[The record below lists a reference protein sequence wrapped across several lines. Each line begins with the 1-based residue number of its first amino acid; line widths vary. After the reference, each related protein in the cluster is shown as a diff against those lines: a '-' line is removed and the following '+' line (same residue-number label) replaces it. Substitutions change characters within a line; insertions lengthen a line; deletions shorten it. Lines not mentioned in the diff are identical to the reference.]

1 MLLWGYQYPI
11 GGNMAMEKE
20 VNAMNY
26 SPLRYPGGKSRLAP
40 FISLLI
46 KKSKIENPIY
56 VEPFAGGAGV
66 ALSLLLNSI
75 VDEIVI
81 NDYDK
86 AIYSVWRALLTETN
100 RFIELIEDTPLNI
113 EEWRVQKRIYD
124 EEGSRYSLKLGFAA
138 FYLNRTNRSGILSN
152 AGPIGGFDQ
161 MGNYLI
167 DARFNRQELVR
178 RICEIAKHKSKIHL
192 YNKDIRM
199 FLEKYMPKYQ
209 ERAFIYFDPP
219 YYNKGKALYKN
230 FFSPLDHQEIF
241 KHISALSCPWLVTY
255 DDVPEIREIY
265 SSYVGKRYDLTYSL
279 ANNGKKSELMFLS
292 DDSLWPNEAELKERQ
307 ISINLRGEDNGE

>member
-1 MLLWGYQYPI
+1 
-11 GGNMAMEKE
+11 MAMEKE

>member
-1 MLLWGYQYPI
+1 
-11 GGNMAMEKE
+11 MEKE

-46 KKSKIENPIY
+46 QKSQIKNPIY

-66 ALSLLLNSI
+66 ALSLLLNSA

-100 RFIELIEDTPLNI
+100 RFIKLIEDTPLNV
-113 EEWRVQKRIYD
+113 EEWRAQKHIYD
-124 EEGSRYSLKLGFAA
+124 EQRDKYSLELGFAT

-161 MGNYLI
+161 TGNYLI

-178 RICEIAKHKSKIHL
+178 RVREIAKHKTKIHL
-192 YNKDIRM
+192 YNKDIRT
-199 FLEKYMPKYQ
+199 FLKKYMPKYQ
-209 ERAFIYFDPP
+209 EQAFIYFDPP
-219 YYNKGKALYKN
+219 YSQEGKPLYKN
-230 FFSPLDHQEIF
+230 FFSPSDHQEIF
-241 KHISALSCPWLVTY
+241 ERINELACPWLVTY
-255 DDVPEIREIY
+255 DDVPEIRKIY

-279 ANNGKKSELMFLS
+279 ANNGKNSELMFLS
-292 DDSLWPNEAELKERQ
+292 DVALWPTEDELKKEK
-307 ISINLRGEDNGE
+307 ITINLRGEGSGE

>member
-1 MLLWGYQYPI
+1 
-11 GGNMAMEKE
+11 MEKE

-46 KKSKIENPIY
+46 QKSQIINPIY

-66 ALSLLLNSI
+66 ALSLLLNSV

-86 AIYSVWRALLTETN
+86 AIYSVWRALLTETD
-100 RFIELIEDTPLNI
+100 RFIELIENTPLNV

-124 EEGSRYSLKLGFAA
+124 EQGNKYSLELGFAA

-161 MGNYLI
+161 TGNYLI
-167 DARFNRQELVR
+167 DARFNRQELARRVR
-178 RICEIAKHKSKIHL
+178 EIAKYKSKIHL
-192 YNKDIRM
+192 YNKDIRT
-199 FLEKYMPKYQ
+199 FLKKYMPKYQ
-209 ERAFIYFDPP
+209 KRAFVYFDPP
-219 YYNKGKALYKN
+219 YYKKGKALYKN
-230 FFSPLDHQEIF
+230 FFSPSDHQEIF
-241 KHISALSCPWLVTY
+241 ECINELACPWLVTY
-255 DDVPEIREIY
+255 DDVPEIRKIY
-265 SSYVGKRYDLTYSL
+265 SSYVGKRYDLIYSL
-279 ANNGKKSELMFLS
+279 ANNGKNSELMFLS
-292 DDSLWPNEAELKERQ
+292 DDALWPTEDELKKGQ
-307 ISINLRGEDNGE
+307 ITINLRGEGNGE

>member
-1 MLLWGYQYPI
+1 MD
-11 GGNMAMEKE
+11 MEKE

-46 KKSKIENPIY
+46 QKSKIENPIY

-66 ALSLLLNSI
+66 ALSLLLNSD

-86 AIYSVWRALLTETN
+86 AIYSIWRALLTETDS
-100 RFIELIEDTPLNI
+100 FIELIENTPLNV
-113 EEWRVQKRIYD
+113 EEWKTQKRIYD
-124 EEGSRYSLKLGFAA
+124 EQGDKYSLELGFAA

-161 MGNYLI
+161 TGNYLM
-167 DARFNRQELVR
+167 DARFNRQELIQRV
-178 RICEIAKHKSKIHL
+178 CKIAEHKSKIHL
-192 YNKDIRM
+192 YNKDIRI
-199 FLEKYMPKYQ
+199 FLKRYMPKYQ

-219 YYNKGKALYKN
+219 YYKQGKDLYKN
-230 FFSPLDHQEIF
+230 FFSPSDHQEIF
-241 KHISALSCPWLVTY
+241 TCISKLDCPWIVTY
-255 DDVPEIREIY
+255 DDTPEVRKIY
-265 SSYVGKRYDLTYSL
+265 SSYIGKRYDLIYSL
-279 ANNGKKSELMFLS
+279 ANNGKNSELMFLS
-292 DDSLWPNEAELKERQ
+292 DDALWPTKNELKKEQ
-307 ISINLRGEDNGE
+307 ITINLRGEDNGK

>member
-1 MLLWGYQYPI
+1 
-11 GGNMAMEKE
+11 MATEKE

-26 SPLRYPGGKSRLAP
+26 SPLRYPGGKSRLAA

-46 KKSKIENPIY
+46 QKSNIENPIY

-86 AIYSVWRALLTETN
+86 AIYSVWRALLTETEP
-100 RFIELIEDTPLNI
+100 FIRLIENTPLTV
-113 EEWRVQKRIYD
+113 EEWKTQKRIYN
-124 EEGSRYSLKLGFAA
+124 EQRNKYSLELGFAA

-161 MGNYLI
+161 TGNYLI
-167 DARFNRQELVR
+167 DARFNRAELVKR
-178 RICEIAKHKSKIHL
+178 VREIARHKAKIHL
-192 YNKDIRM
+192 YNKDIRA
-199 FLEKYMPKYQ
+199 FLKNYMPKYQ
-209 ERAFIYFDPP
+209 DRAFIYFDPP
-219 YYNKGKALYKN
+219 YYKKGKALYKN
-230 FFSPLDHQEIF
+230 FFSPSDHQEIYER
-241 KHISALSCPWLVTY
+241 ICELNCPWLVTY

-265 SSYVGKRYDLTYSL
+265 SSYIGKRYDLIYSL
-279 ANNGKKSELMFLS
+279 ANNGKNSELMFLS
-292 DDSLWPNEAELKERQ
+292 DDALWPTEDELKKGQ
-307 ISINLRGEDNGE
+307 ITINLRGEGNGE

>member
-1 MLLWGYQYPI
+1 
-11 GGNMAMEKE
+11 MEKE

-26 SPLRYPGGKSRLAP
+26 SPLRYPGGKSKLAS

-46 KKSKIENPIY
+46 QKSQIENPIY

-66 ALSLLLNSI
+66 ALSLLLNSA

-86 AIYSVWRALLTETN
+86 AIYSVWRALLTETD
-100 RFIELIEDTPLNI
+100 RFIELIENTPLNV

-124 EEGSRYSLKLGFAA
+124 ERGDKYSLELGFAA

-161 MGNYLI
+161 TGNYLI
-167 DARFNRQELVR
+167 DARFNRKELMRRVR
-178 RICEIAKHKSKIHL
+178 EIAKYKSKIHL
-192 YNKDIRM
+192 YNKDIRT
-199 FLEKYMPKYQ
+199 FLKKYMPKYQ

-219 YYNKGKALYKN
+219 YYKKGKALYKN
-230 FFSPLDHQEIF
+230 FFSPSDHKEIF
-241 KHISALSCPWLVTY
+241 KCINELSCPWLVTY

-265 SSYVGKRYDLTYSL
+265 SFYVGKRYDLIYSL

-292 DDSLWPNEAELKERQ
+292 DDALWPTEDELKKEK
-307 ISINLRGEDNGE
+307 ITINLRGEGNGE

>member
-1 MLLWGYQYPI
+1 
-11 GGNMAMEKE
+11 MATEKE

-46 KKSKIENPIY
+46 QKSKIENPVY

-178 RICEIAKHKSKIHL
+178 RGCEIAKYKSKIHL

-199 FLEKYMPKYQ
+199 FLKKYMPKYQ

-241 KHISALSCPWLVTY
+241 KHICPWLVTY

>member
-1 MLLWGYQYPI
+1 
-11 GGNMAMEKE
+11 MEKE

-26 SPLRYPGGKSRLAP
+26 SPLRYPGGKNQLAP

-46 KKSKIENPIY
+46 QKSRIENPIY

-86 AIYSVWRALLTETN
+86 AIYSIWRALLTETD
-100 RFIELIEDTPLNI
+100 RFIELIENTPLNV
-113 EEWRVQKRIYD
+113 EEWRTQRHIYN
-124 EEGSRYSLKLGFAA
+124 EQGNKYSMELGFAA
-138 FYLNRTNRSGILSN
+138 FYLNRTNRSGILTN

-161 MGNYLI
+161 TGNYLI
-167 DARFNRQELVR
+167 DARFNRPELVR
-178 RICEIAKHKSKIHL
+178 HVREIAKHKSKIHL
-192 YNKDIRM
+192 YNKHIQT
-199 FLEKYMPKYQ
+199 FLKNYMPKYQ

-219 YYNKGKALYKN
+219 YYKKGKALYKN
-230 FFSPLDHQEIF
+230 FFSPSDHQKIYERIC
-241 KHISALSCPWLVTY
+241 KLDCPWLVTY

-265 SSYVGKRYDLTYSL
+265 SSYIGKRYDLIYSL
-279 ANNGKKSELMFLS
+279 ANNGKNSELMFLS
-292 DDSLWPNEAELKERQ
+292 DDALWPSEEELKSGK
-307 ISINLRGEDNGE
+307 ITINLRGEDNGE